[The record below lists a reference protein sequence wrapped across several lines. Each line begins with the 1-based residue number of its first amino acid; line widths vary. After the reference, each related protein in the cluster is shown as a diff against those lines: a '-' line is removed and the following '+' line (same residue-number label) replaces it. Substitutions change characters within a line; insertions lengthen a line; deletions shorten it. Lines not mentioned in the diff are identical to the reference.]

1 MNEKY
6 RLGAIA
12 RHRPLVDKSQ
22 ADPIV
27 QHFEHALPPFRG
39 AFPASLARIR
49 LHRTRS
55 FAGHG
60 GEFGEVALSC

>member
-1 MNEKY
+1 MNEKDWLETIV
-6 RLGAIA
+6 R
-12 RHRPLVDKSQ
+12 RRPLVDKSQ
-22 ADPIV
+22 ADPMV
-27 QHFEHALPPFRG
+27 QHFEHALPPFPG
-39 AFPASLARIR
+39 TFPALSARIC